1 MTSGTPGVRVALLL
15 LVTLAAGAAGV
26 IAVDRRLP
34 AGPEPRAETTTRQG
48 RGETTIER
56 FADELGLTSE
66 QREQIAPV
74 LEDTRTRMSEVFDQ
88 VRPEYRRV
96 VDSARARIES
106 VLTPG
111 QVDMY
116 RRLLENEEEESPDRS
131 AESSDQ
137 Q

>member
-1 MTSGTPGVRVALLL
+1 VNSGTPGFRVALLL
-15 LVTLAAGAAGV
+15 LVTLAAGAAGG
-26 IAVDRRLP
+26 IAIDRRLD
-34 AGPEPRAETTTRQG
+34 AGLEPKAETTERQG

-56 FADELGLTSE
+56 FADELGLTPE

-111 QVDMY
+111 QVEMY
-116 RRLLENEEEESPDRS
+116 RRLLENEEAESPDRS